1 MTRANLFK
9 TIATMGLLGTIIY
22 KVLTN
27 ARSVYIQIIQ
37 ASILVTLWLVL
48 VIDRYRHTRSK
59 LYLKWDLF
67 LVSVATLLIIT
78 IISFFR

>member
-9 TIATMGLLGTIIY
+9 TIATTGLLGTIIY

-48 VIDRYRHTRSK
+48 VIDRYRHTHSK

>member
-9 TIATMGLLGTIIY
+9 TIATTELLGTIIY

-48 VIDRYRHTRSK
+48 VIDRYRHTHSK

>member
-67 LVSVATLLIIT
+67 LVSVATLLMIT

>member
-9 TIATMGLLGTIIY
+9 TSATMGLLGTIIY

-67 LVSVATLLIIT
+67 LVRVATLLIIT